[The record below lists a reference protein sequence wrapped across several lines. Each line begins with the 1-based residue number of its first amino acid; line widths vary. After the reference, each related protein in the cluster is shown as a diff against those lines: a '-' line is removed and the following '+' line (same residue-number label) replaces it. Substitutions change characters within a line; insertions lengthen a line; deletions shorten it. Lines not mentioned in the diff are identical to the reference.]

1 MIVKLQ
7 TVGEREVG
15 WEEASSRSR
24 GLHPVGLSSR
34 KQEELHLGSCLGVI
48 WIKRR
53 IQRQAMRNELM
64 GPCLNFGAK
73 LFRIPLPKSF
83 PFRSVSRGPETLRV
97 SHQKSWNLDGWFSLS
112 MIEDNSSYY
121 QQVIMLLPYSFTV
134 SLSPNQGDYQKTI

>member
-1 MIVKLQ
+1 
-7 TVGEREVG
+7 
-15 WEEASSRSR
+15 
-24 GLHPVGLSSR
+24 
-34 KQEELHLGSCLGVI
+34 
-48 WIKRR
+48 
-53 IQRQAMRNELM
+53 MRNELM

-121 QQVIMLLPYSFTV
+121 
-134 SLSPNQGDYQKTI
+134 